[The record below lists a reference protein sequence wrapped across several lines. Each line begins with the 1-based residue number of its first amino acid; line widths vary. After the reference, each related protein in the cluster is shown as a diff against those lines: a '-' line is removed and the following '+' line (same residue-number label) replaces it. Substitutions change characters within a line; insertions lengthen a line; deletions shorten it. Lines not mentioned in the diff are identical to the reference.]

1 MTEAAP
7 TTVRTVADLAELE
20 GTWRRLEPLTP
31 DLTAFQAWEW
41 VMAWWQTMGRRRP
54 VYVIEVQRAGST
66 IALSCLVRSRL
77 GVGAAAFELL
87 TPVGQ
92 DPADAGR
99 LTMGDLDAGGGALL
113 DAIGE
118 LCGQRMRV
126 LNIPRLRDDGA
137 EHDLVTYH
145 DWSPRLRLTE
155 ETRSVCPV
163 LVYDGLTDPAAH
175 VAATAKRRS
184 VPRLRRRLAEL
195 GDITIDLRAPVGE
208 GFDELLAVYDAR
220 WTDRSDEQ
228 GLFAS
233 PRSRD
238 FARQAATALERR
250 DALWLSLVRVDG
262 RPIAGCMGYVVGG
275 RYLYHKP
282 AFDPEYARF
291 KPGHLLISELAAEH
305 VALGV
310 RELDFGRGGA
320 EYKDRWATASHDVV
334 SYSLSPVGR
343 THGVARR
350 LRHASMALAVRGQR
364 GGRRPG

>member
-1 MTEAAP
+1 
-7 TTVRTVADLAELE
+7 
-20 GTWRRLEPLTP
+20 
-31 DLTAFQAWEW
+31 
-41 VMAWWQTMGRRRP
+41 MAWWQTMGCRRP
-54 VYVIEVQRAGST
+54 VYVIEAQRAGST

-118 LCGQRMRV
+118 LCGRRMRV

-137 EHDLVTYH
+137 EHALVTSH

-163 LVYDGLTDPAAH
+163 LVYDGLTEPAAH

-195 GDITIDLRAPVGE
+195 GDVTIELRAPVAE

-228 GLFAS
+228 GLFAACAHVTS
-233 PRSRD
+233 SGRPLRRSSAEMHFGCRSCVSTGDPSPDAWVMSSAGGTSTTSRPSTRSTPGSSRATSSSRSWPPSTSRSGCVSSTSAEEPRSTRT
-238 FARQAATALERR
+238 AGRRRATTWCRTRCLPSE
-250 DALWLSLVRVDG
+250 G
-262 RPIAGCMGYVVGG
+262 RTA
-275 RYLYHKP
+275 
-282 AFDPEYARF
+282 
-291 KPGHLLISELAAEH
+291 SLAACGTP
-305 VALGV
+305 AW
-310 RELDFGRGGA
+310 RWRSGGSA
-320 EYKDRWATASHDVV
+320 AA
-334 SYSLSPVGR
+334 VGPADA
-343 THGVARR
+343 ARR
-350 LRHASMALAVRGQR
+350 AP
-364 GGRRPG
+364 RRLTPR